1 MPLSA
6 NVPQMASNSGD
17 LHPTKPKQLTS
28 VLLEWLFHYIEPL
41 FSF

>member
-17 LHPTKPKQLTS
+17 LHPTKPKQLHQCIT
-28 VLLEWLFHYIEPL
+28 
-41 FSF
+41 